1 MSKFAQPLYSRWV
14 EEKLKALKSLLS
26 SYGKVL
32 IAYSGGVDSSLL
44 LKVALDTLGA
54 HNVLAVTCGSE
65 AYPQERIREAEREA
79 SRLGARHKKVTLSLL
94 EIAEFVENREDRCYH
109 CKKKVFQTLLK
120 LASSEGI
127 EHVLDGTNLD
137 DTKEVRPGLKALK
150 ELGIKSPLF
159 EVGLTKDQ
167 IRSVSKRLSLPT
179 WDKPSFTCLA
189 SRFPYNTKITRELLQ
204 KVNEAERFILK
215 NVRTKQVRVRYHPQL
230 ARVEVEQEKVEE
242 LVKER
247 FKIIKRLKELGFKY
261 ITVDLEGYRSGSMEL
276 S

>member
-1 MSKFAQPLYSRWV
+1 
-14 EEKLKALKSLLS
+14 
-26 SYGKVL
+26 
-32 IAYSGGVDSSLL
+32 
-44 LKVALDTLGA
+44 LGA